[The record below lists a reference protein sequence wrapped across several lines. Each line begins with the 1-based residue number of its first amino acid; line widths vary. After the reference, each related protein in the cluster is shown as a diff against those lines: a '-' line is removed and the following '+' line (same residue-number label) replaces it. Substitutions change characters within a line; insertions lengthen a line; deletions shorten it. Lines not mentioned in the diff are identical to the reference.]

1 MLCAIA
7 FNDIH
12 VTCTIDLSVDGVD
25 PEEVQTL
32 PAFTS
37 PFGNTSDPMAIM
49 TDTLRGVRRLRIIT
63 LRVLRIPLQQC
74 IAALHSICG
83 VFLAHDLIYYLS
95 LCVCVCVCVC
105 V

>member
-49 TDTLRGVRRLRIIT
+49 TDTLRGVRPET
-63 LRVLRIPLQQC
+63 MNHYPSC
-74 IAALHSICG
+74 IAHTVAAVYS
-83 VFLAHDLIYYLS
+83 S
-95 LCVCVCVCVC
+95 LTFDMRCFPCA
-105 V
+105 